1 MSNRRL
7 ARKVAGLAFIIVWT
21 AAGSASGNFVE
32 HLGAEVATS
41 QTCIYPSVVFGFN
54 PLPEPTTNG
63 MVDLTVPQR
72 PTATWSN
79 SGHHYEIIFG
89 FSISAPVAFD
99 TSLMS
104 MPDASGQ
111 YLFRFSVPNRN
122 PDTFEMQYDLTT
134 VGGNLDRASWS
145 SFTPQPAPDS
155 FDGKVIGFEF
165 DLVPPDPCLPTEVT
179 LAFQLTD
186 VDTSSVATFVP
197 EPSSALVL
205 ILGNCA
211 LRCRR
216 RGA

>member
-1 MSNRRL
+1 MNNRRL
-7 ARKVAGLAFIIVWT
+7 ARKVAGLAFIIALT

-32 HLGAEVATS
+32 YLRAEIVTRGTS
-41 QTCIYPSVVFGFN
+41 IDPPVVFGFN

-63 MVDLTVPQR
+63 IVDLADPQH

-79 SGHHYEIIFG
+79 SAHHYEIIFG
-89 FSISAPVAFD
+89 FKLNAPVAFD

-122 PDTFEMQYDLTT
+122 PDTFEMQYDLAT

-145 SFTPQPAPDS
+145 SFTPQPAPDN
-155 FDGKVIGFEF
+155 FDGKVIGFGF
-165 DLVPPDPCLPTEVT
+165 DVPSDFGLPTEVT

-197 EPSSALVL
+197 EPTSALVL
-205 ILGNCA
+205 ILGICA